1 MKKEKYQN
9 IIIGSLCFLIAASI
23 CVQYRSVHTYV
34 TKGEAAVQSMS
45 ENKLRDRVL
54 KEQENYDNLY
64 SKLQDVQEQLEN
76 LRKNSAASSSEA
88 QKLEKELSELN
99 IVLGY
104 TDVKGKGLIVT
115 LRDSSVK
122 DNDNFSDNVVHDLD
136 ILEVVNE
143 LFNAGAEAVSVNGQ
157 RIIST
162 SAITCSGNVIT
173 VNNEKVAVP
182 FVIKAIGAPENL
194 YETMTR
200 PRGYLEMLE
209 DLYNINVKVERVEK
223 ENGIVVPK
231 YAGTRQYE
239 YLQVVE

>member
-1 MKKEKYQN
+1 MKKEKYHN
-9 IIIGSLCFLIAASI
+9 IIIGSLCFLIASSI

-54 KEQENYDNLY
+54 KEQENYNNLY
-64 SKLQDVQEQLEN
+64 SELQIAQKQLED
-76 LRKNSAASSSEA
+76 LRKNSSASSEESKE
-88 QKLEKELSELN
+88 LEKELSELN
-99 IVLGY
+99 TVLGY
-104 TDVKGKGLIVT
+104 TDVKGKGIIVT
-115 LRDSSVK
+115 LRDSSVNA
-122 DNDNFSDNVVHDLD
+122 NDNFSDNVVHDID

-182 FVIKAIGAPENL
+182 FVINAIGAPENL

-200 PRGYLEMLE
+200 PRGYLELLE
-209 DLYNINVKVERVEK
+209 NLYNINVKVEKIEK
-223 ENGIVVPK
+223 EGGVIVPK
-231 YAGTRQYE
+231 YTGTRQYE

>member
-1 MKKEKYQN
+1 MKKEKYQI
-9 IIIGSLCFLIAASI
+9 IIIGILCFLIAASI

-54 KEQENYDNLY
+54 KEQENYNNVY
-64 SKLQDVQEQLEN
+64 SQLQMAQLQLEE
-76 LRKNSAASSSEA
+76 LRKNSSASSSEA

-99 IVLGY
+99 TVLGY

-115 LRDSSVK
+115 LRDSSENVIH
-122 DNDNFSDNVVHDLD
+122 DSDV
-136 ILEVVNE
+136 LEVVNE
-143 LFNAGAEAVSVNGQ
+143 LFNAGAEAISVNGQ

-162 SAITCSGNVIT
+162 SSITCSGNVIT

-182 FVIKAIGAPENL
+182 FIIKAIGAPENL

-200 PRGYLEMLE
+200 PRSYLDVLE
-209 DLYNINVKVERVEK
+209 SMYGINVKVEKIEN
-223 ENGIVVPK
+223 ENGVEIPK
-231 YAGTRQYE
+231 YTGTRQYE